1 MSPESAPKPTK
12 TIETIKLDKSRPYIR
27 ARSTLPL
34 QATKEDLGP
43 ARQELAQALSE
54 AWRAYDGNSDRGRL
68 GVRLALAAACDFI
81 TAADRH
87 AGEIFDR
94 LNTVLIA
101 ALSDLDKGVT
111 APLLKKGAGQDRE
124 TDSFAYKDVQRR
136 AAATMAGLMDAGYL
150 RDDAAKKVTA
160 TLTRNGFSTT
170 QRAVEKWYDERL
182 PAEVKR
188 RKGRPPKSALGEQND
203 EARLHYVV
211 NQARGTAEYL
221 LDELTWFTRLW
232 FPSPQK
238 GRT

>member
-1 MSPESAPKPTK
+1 MSSESAPKPTN
-12 TIETIKLDKSRPYIR
+12 TIKLDKSRPYIR
-27 ARSTLPL
+27 VRSTLPL

-43 ARQELAQALSE
+43 ARLELAQAFSE
-54 AWRAYDGNSDRGRL
+54 AWRAYDGNSDGGRL

-81 TAADRH
+81 TAADPH

-111 APLLKKGAGQDRE
+111 APLLKKGAGQDLE

-136 AAATMAGLMDAGYL
+136 AAATMAGLMDAGYI

-188 RKGRPPKSALGEQND
+188 RKGRPPKSPPGEQND

-211 NQARGTAEYL
+211 SQARGTAKYL